1 MNLVTQQSSAKLTI
15 TPESEDN
22 SLQADHNNLHTFGL
36 NGDILKMIAASD
48 DSLVTETNPS
58 VSKAA
63 ARGEH
68 PSIIIRY

>member
-15 TPESEDN
+15 TPESEEN

-36 NGDILKMIAASD
+36 NGDILKMMAAD
-48 DSLVTETNPS
+48 DSAVTETNPS

-68 PSIIIRY
+68 LSIIIRY